1 MTYDVGGGIAG
12 KHQPAVLGE
21 FPDAHGLAPSC
32 YLSPDFH
39 ALEVEHIFRKQWL
52 CVGRVDEVANP
63 GDFFT
68 VEVLDEP
75 LIVVRDQ
82 YGDVHVQS
90 AICKHRAMKV
100 ASGAGNTRSFICP
113 YHAWTYGLDGRLAGA
128 PEMDRSPGFDASRCG
143 LSSIRHEVW
152 EGFLFINFDDGAE
165 PLGPSLAGL
174 SERIRHYDLANMKT
188 VRSLGFDHD
197 CDWNWKLMCDNFIE
211 PYHHIGAHLKSLE
224 SILPARLSTT
234 EDTDGPYTVVTMRYR
249 AGKAPFEDAADSGA
263 YLPPVAGLTKEERG
277 DFVLIQVFPSTLI
290 ALYTDHMEFYR
301 MFPKGPE
308 RIYLEKLFCVQP
320 AAMERPDFD
329 PAIDSVVDGFKVF
342 RDEDI
347 DICLAVQRGLSSAFA
362 EPGILCHLEK
372 SIWQFARY
380 VDERVHG
387 PAGA

>member
-1 MTYDVGGGIAG
+1 MTYDVGGEITG
-12 KHQPAVLGE
+12 KPQPAFPSG
-21 FPDAHGLAPSC
+21 FPDSHGLAPSC
-32 YLSPDFH
+32 YHSPEFH

-52 CVGRVDEVANP
+52 CVGRVDEIP
-63 GDFFT
+63 DTGDFFT

-82 YGDVHVQS
+82 EGAVHVHS

-100 ASGAGNTRSFICP
+100 ASGVGNTRSFVCP
-113 YHAWTYGLDGRLAGA
+113 YHAWTYALDGRLVGA
-128 PEMDRSPGFDASRCG
+128 PEMDRSPGFDPSRCG
-143 LSSIRHEVW
+143 LSAIRHEVW
-152 EGFLFINFDDGAE
+152 EGFLFVNFDAEAE

-188 VRSLGFDHD
+188 VRSLGFDFD

-249 AGKAPFEDAADSGA
+249 SGKSPSEGA
-263 YLPPVAGLTKEERG
+263 KDGGPYLPPVAGLTEEERG

-329 PAIDSVVDGFKVF
+329 PAIDSVVDTFKVF

-362 EPGILCHLEK
+362 APGILCHLEK
-372 SIWQFARY
+372 SVWQFARY
-380 VDERVHG
+380 VDERVQG
-387 PAGA
+387 AGAR